1 MKKIIL
7 VIAALL
13 IVIAIGYQCLST
25 EEPREAVADDA
36 TVRMTESGSII
47 GLKEDNGMH
56 AWLGIPY
63 AKPPVG
69 ELRWKAPLP
78 ADAWAETRKAL
89 KFGTIC
95 TQFGGQLSHVAKR
108 LYGKP
113 TGSEDCLFLNI
124 WAPPYSP
131 WNVPKG
137 ADRLPVMVWIH
148 GGGNSIGHGGNFSGK
163 VLAEKYNVIVI
174 TFNYRLGPFGW
185 FSHPALRGKDS
196 TPADRSGNYGTLDII
211 RVLAWVQKNIA
222 AFGGDPKN
230 ITVFGESAG
239 GRNTVTML
247 LSPQARGLFHR
258 AIVQSGSARTTTVAQ
273 AEHYRDDPLP
283 GHNFSSREIVIK
295 MLVAGNSASDRD
307 AAKKHQE
314 GMSSEE
320 IAKYLRGKDNYSI
333 LSIYKPGAAGMIS
346 FPNPIRDGTVLPE
359 KNAMEVFRNKR
370 SYNSVPLIIGTTRD
384 EYKLFMAQDPE
395 YVKSYFKFVIR
406 IKDRR
411 LYDLVSRY
419 RSDAWKATGAD
430 EIATLLRKTQ
440 GPGVYVYRF
449 DWDEE
454 PSILGTDISVL
465 LGAAHSMEIPFVFNY
480 FVSDLGLDFLY
491 TDDNYPGRKALA
503 DSMSSYWTEFAYSGS
518 PGRGRNGTQREWKAW
533 DNSPGGAKCIIFDTP
548 QDKGIRMSKKSV
560 ALADLKKR
568 LLGETGLSQEK
579 HCEIYVKLFGDT
591 EAWSDEEYE
600 NLGREGCREYPVER
614 FTGF

>member
-7 VIAALL
+7 AIAALL
-13 IVIAIGYQCLST
+13 IVIGIGYRCLTT
-25 EEPREAVADDA
+25 EEPREVVADTA
-36 TVRMTESGSII
+36 TERTIESGSII
-47 GLKEDNGMH
+47 GFKEDNGMH

-69 ELRWKAPLP
+69 KLRWKAPLP
-78 ADAWAETRKAL
+78 ADAWEGDRKTL
-89 KFGTIC
+89 NFGSIC
-95 TQFGGQLSHVAKR
+95 TQLGGQLSHVPKK
-108 LYGKP
+108 LYGEP
-113 TGSEDCLFLNI
+113 IGSENCLFLNI

-148 GGGNSIGHGGNFSGK
+148 GGGNSIGHSGNFSGK

-185 FSHPALRGKDS
+185 FSHPALRGEDAS
-196 TPADRSGNYGTLDII
+196 PEDRSGNYGTLDII
-211 RVLAWVQKNIA
+211 QALTWVKKNIA
-222 AFGGDPKN
+222 AFGGNPN
-230 ITVFGESAG
+230 NLTVFGESAG
-239 GRNTVTML
+239 ARNTVTML
-247 LSPQARGLFHR
+247 LSPKARGLFHR
-258 AIVQSGSARTTTVAQ
+258 AIVQSGSARITTVAQ

-283 GHNFSSREIVIK
+283 GHDFSSKEIVNRL
-295 MLVAGNSASDRD
+295 LVADALAPDRD
-307 AAKKHQE
+307 AARKHQE
-314 GMSSEE
+314 EMSVEE
-320 IAKYLRGKDNYSI
+320 IAKYLRGKDNYTI
-333 LSIYKPGAAGMIS
+333 LSVFKPGAAGMIS
-346 FPNPIRDGTVLPE
+346 FPNPIRDGAVLPV
-359 KNAMEVFRNKR
+359 KDAMDIFKTKRNYNA
-370 SYNSVPLIIGTTRD
+370 VPVIIGTTRD

-406 IKDRR
+406 IKDRK
-411 LYDLVSRY
+411 LYDLVARY

-430 EIATLLRKTQ
+430 EIAALLRKTQ
-440 GPGVYVYRF
+440 GPSVYVYRF

-518 PGRGRNGTQREWKAW
+518 PGRGRSGNEREWKAW
-533 DNSPGGAKCIIFDTP
+533 DNSSGGAKCIIFDTP
-548 QDKGIRMSKKSV
+548 QDRGIRMSKESV
-560 ALADLKKR
+560 TLADLKKR
-568 LLGETGLSQEK
+568 LLGETGFSQEN

-591 EAWSDEEYE
+591 GEWSDEEYK
-600 NLGREGCREYPVER
+600 NLGREGCREYPAER
-614 FTGF
+614 FKGF